1 MPIYHQLGKIPK
13 KRHTQF
19 RKSNGQLY
27 HEELFG
33 TIGFEGMS
41 SLLYHH
47 HRPTQVKQ
55 IDTPKD
61 VQPKV
66 GIKNNIQSHKFI
78 SFDVAPQK
86 DFLASRTPLLVNSDI
101 HIGVAAPEESVTHY
115 FYKNADADEMLFVH
129 QGKGVLH
136 TLLGNIPFKPGDYLI
151 IPRGVIY
158 QIQFETAKNRLLY
171 AESFHPI
178 YTPKRYRNWFG
189 QLMEHAPFCER
200 DYILP
205 RDLETHDEK
214 GDFILKIKK
223 KGWLNTLHYATHP
236 FDVIGWDGYN
246 YPYGFSIHNFEPI
259 TGRIHQPPP
268 VHQTFETSAFVIC
281 SFCPRLYDYHPE
293 AIPAP
298 YNHSNIDSDEL
309 IYYVDGDFM
318 SRTAVAPGHISLHPS
333 GIPHGPHPGT
343 YQGSIGKTQTQELA
357 VMIDTFNPLE
367 ITEAALKINDPNY
380 FNSWLDQ

>member
-178 YTPKRYRNWFG
+178 YTPKRNRNWF
-189 QLMEHAPFCER
+189 
-200 DYILP
+200 
-205 RDLETHDEK
+205 
-214 GDFILKIKK
+214 
-223 KGWLNTLHYATHP
+223 
-236 FDVIGWDGYN
+236 V
-246 YPYGFSIHNFEPI
+246 
-259 TGRIHQPPP
+259 
-268 VHQTFETSAFVIC
+268 
-281 SFCPRLYDYHPE
+281 
-293 AIPAP
+293 
-298 YNHSNIDSDEL
+298 
-309 IYYVDGDFM
+309 
-318 SRTAVAPGHISLHPS
+318 
-333 GIPHGPHPGT
+333 
-343 YQGSIGKTQTQELA
+343 
-357 VMIDTFNPLE
+357 
-367 ITEAALKINDPNY
+367 
-380 FNSWLDQ
+380 